1 MMEKKQKV
9 RQSLRQRFTEA
20 LALQPIS
27 EGGGPQLLLEGDRCL
42 TIRQHCGLLEYSES
56 QIRVAARQY
65 EICVCG
71 RNMLLQA
78 MDGDD
83 ICICGQIFSVEY
95 RAGERTE

>member
-1 MMEKKQKV
+1 MMEKKQKD

-20 LALQPIS
+20 FTLQPIS

-42 TIRQHCGLLEYSES
+42 TIRQHCGLLEYSEG
-56 QIRVAARQY
+56 QIRVAARRY

-78 MDGDD
+78 MDSDD
-83 ICICGQIFSVEY
+83 ICIHGQIFSVEY

>member
-1 MMEKKQKV
+1 MMEKKQRD

-20 LALQPIS
+20 FTLQPIS
-27 EGGGPQLLLEGDRCL
+27 EGGGPQLLLGGDRCL
-42 TIRQHCGLLEYSES
+42 TIRQHCGLLEYSEG
-56 QIRVAARQY
+56 QIRVAARRY

-83 ICICGQIFSVEY
+83 ICIHGQIFSVEY